1 VLAHTA
7 YMSILEINID
17 SLWANDHMKS
27 TKKHKR
33 SATQLSSGASRIE
46 ASPVFASDIKN
57 ISAPANAQSTQQI
70 SNPPITIRADTNPN
84 QRFLNQ
90 LLRERPDID
99 PEFLYKCVISEEKYT
114 EKYKDIASSGMH
126 AAEHYFTY
134 GHAESRE
141 LCRPGLLNHDKNF
154 NITSQTTLFLSSAE
168 LRDGSFIYRCL
179 FQSLDY
185 KKNLVYSGKTEILKL
200 VRAVFNCKEIIFSR
214 PERTETAFYLIEL
227 AKNIG
232 VKVILDYDDLL
243 LPEHAEYLGH
253 VRSSDGTSVEAA
265 RKSLINKSAFLLYA
279 DAFHCSTP
287 QIAKGLTN
295 LGKPIK
301 IVKNRIMASMVARED
316 LSWDRLSTLGKRR
329 IKLLYLS
336 GTATHKKDYSIVH
349 GTLLKLAQEFPNEF
363 EITYLGNTGGNPS
376 PLALYNDH
384 VKVIP
389 RVSLKEMYDVISQ
402 HDLALA
408 PLEDTIFNN
417 AKSNIKYIEC
427 GSQAVPII
435 ASPLAEFR
443 DVISHG
449 SNGWLCT
456 KQSDWYEQIKYIIQN
471 PTVLRNVAL
480 AARSDVLQKFTVQD

>member
-1 VLAHTA
+1 
-7 YMSILEINID
+7 
-17 SLWANDHMKS
+17 MKS
-27 TKKHKR
+27 TKKHKK
-33 SATQLSSGASRIE
+33 SAAQLSTGASRIE
-46 ASPVFASDIKN
+46 ASPVFVSDIKH
-57 ISAPANAQSTQQI
+57 ISAVPDVQNAQQI
-70 SNPPITIRADTNPN
+70 SHPPISVRADTNPN

-99 PEFLYKCVISEEKYT
+99 PEFLYRCVINEDKYT

-141 LCRPGLLNHDKNF
+141 LCRPGLLNHNKTF
-154 NITSQTTLFLSSAE
+154 NIKSQTTLFLSSAE

-185 KKNLVYSGKTEILKL
+185 KNNLVYSGKTEILKL
-200 VRAVFNCKEIIFSR
+200 VRAIFNCKELIFSR

-287 QIAKGLTN
+287 QIAKGLEN

-301 IVKNRIMASMVARED
+301 IVKNRIMSSMVARED
-316 LSWDRLSTLGKRR
+316 LSRDKLSTLGKRR
-329 IKLLYLS
+329 LKILYLS

-349 GTLLKLAQEFPNEF
+349 GTLLKLAQKYRNEF
-363 EITYLGNTGGNPS
+363 EITFLGNTGGNAG
-376 PLALYNDH
+376 PLALYNDYI
-384 VKVIP
+384 KIIP

-435 ASPLAEFR
+435 ASPLAEFT
-443 DVISHG
+443 DVIVSG
-449 SNGWLCT
+449 QNGWLCT
-456 KQSDWYEQIKYIIQN
+456 KQSDWYKQIQFIIEN
-471 PTVLRNVAL
+471 PTVLKNVAL